1 MNRYIL
7 SDGAHVRHI
16 KRIQHRGQVPALIVF
31 GIFLWCSVVFP
42 HIYLFHI
49 ASSLSIF
56 WYITLALRYR
66 IRHRIVQPTDDAV
79 YSPITGKIST
89 PMLAKGLRRISIHKK
104 AWDVCELRCPKSGCH
119 WDGDELLLDRPRMR
133 FSFSA
138 RRIIR
143 IPDAEMKVGNLIG
156 WIPGRAVCTITT
168 SENTPIMLT
177 AKSFLEAGESRITLE
192 NTAT

>member
-104 AWDVCELRCPKSGCH
+104 PGMFVSCVAPNPDVTGMVMNCCWIGPECA
-119 WDGDELLLDRPRMR
+119 
-133 FSFSA
+133 SA
-138 RRIIR
+138 FL
-143 IPDAEMKVGNLIG
+143 PDALSAS
-156 WIPGRAVCTITT
+156 P
-168 SENTPIMLT
+168 ML
-177 AKSFLEAGESRITLE
+177 K
-192 NTAT
+192 